1 MLKMSGGFWLR
12 LGFGREDSLRLEASV
27 ILTSG
32 VESLPPS
39 SRWLGLQ
46 VTSPAA
52 SLDVLSSAPAPAPC
66 PGDLSKGQI
75 LI

>member
-1 MLKMSGGFWLR
+1 MLKVSGGFWLR

-46 VTSPAA
+46 VTSPAV
-52 SLDVLSSAPAPAPC
+52 SLDLLSSPPTPVPC
-66 PGDLSKGQI
+66 PG
-75 LI
+75 